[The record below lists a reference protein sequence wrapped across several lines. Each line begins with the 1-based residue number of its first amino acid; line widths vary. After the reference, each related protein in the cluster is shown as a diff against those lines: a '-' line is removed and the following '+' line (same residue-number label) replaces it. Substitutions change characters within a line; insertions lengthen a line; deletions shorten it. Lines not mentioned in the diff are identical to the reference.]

1 MAAVTFISYP
11 NSERHDDLRKH
22 EQSVIFV
29 CSIRDK
35 EGRMNCIH
43 I

>member
-1 MAAVTFISYP
+1 MAAVTSISYL
-11 NSERHDDLRKH
+11 NIERHDDLRKH

-35 EGRMNCIH
+35 KSRMNCIH